1 MTPAPAAAVTA
12 PGKALSYSSDDIK
25 RMLPHRWPMLMID
38 RAYDVVPGVSG
49 RGIKSVSV
57 NEPFFAGHYPDHSI
71 MPGVMIVEAMAQL
84 VAVVYVA
91 EIVENGTGNDM
102 APEDGEAASGDGGEA
117 SGNDPASGDGDA
129 SRNVGYLGSIS
140 TMKFSRLVVPGDQL
154 TLQATLGQ
162 RLGGL
167 RQVKVR
173 ASVGSELAAAGTL
186 VVTTGRK
193 G

>member
-1 MTPAPAAAVTA
+1 MSPAPGLLDA
-12 PGKALSYSSDDIK
+12 PAEKRKALSYSSDDIK

-49 RGIKSVSV
+49 RGVKSVSV

-71 MPGVMIVEAMAQL
+71 MPGVLIVEAMAQL

-91 EIVENGTGNDM
+91 EILENTESDASTGGT
-102 APEDGEAASGDGGEA
+102 AES
-117 SGNDPASGDGDA
+117 DA

-140 TMKFSRLVVPGDQL
+140 NMKFSRLVVPGDQL
-154 TLQATLGQ
+154 TLEARLGQ

-173 ASVGSELAAAGTL
+173 ATVGSELAAAGTL

>member
-1 MTPAPAAAVTA
+1 MSRADLLDGPSAEAPAR
-12 PGKALSYSSDDIK
+12 KALSYSSDDIK

-91 EIVENGTGNDM
+91 ELLETN
-102 APEDGEAASGDGGEA
+102 EAAA
-117 SGNDPASGDGDA
+117 RDGDA
-129 SRNVGYLGSIS
+129 SRSVGYLGSIS
-140 TMKFSRLVVPGDQL
+140 NMKFSRLVVPGDQL
-154 TLQATLGQ
+154 TLDARLGQ

>member
-1 MTPAPAAAVTA
+1 MTIAPETAPARRAAAAGEPKQTF
-12 PGKALSYSSDDIK
+12 SYSSDDIK

-91 EIVENGTGNDM
+91 ELLEAENPGTGD
-102 APEDGEAASGDGGEA
+102 PSAS
-117 SGNDPASGDGDA
+117 
-129 SRNVGYLGSIS
+129 VGYLGSIS
-140 TMKFSRLVVPGDQL
+140 SMKFSRLVVPGDQL
-154 TLQATLGQ
+154 RLEAKLGQ
-162 RLGGL
+162 KLGGL
-167 RQVKVR
+167 RSVSVR
-173 ASVGSELAAAGTL
+173 ASVGTEPAAAGSL
-186 VVTTGRK
+186 IVTTERK

>member
-1 MTPAPAAAVTA
+1 MATAVAPARGAVKEKPKTF
-12 PGKALSYSSDDIK
+12 SYSSDDIK

-49 RGIKSVSV
+49 RGVKSVSV

-91 EIVENGTGNDM
+91 ELLE
-102 APEDGEAASGDGGEA
+102 APAPAEGDP
-117 SGNDPASGDGDA
+117 SS
-129 SRNVGYLGSIS
+129 SVGYLGSIS
-140 TMKFSRLVVPGDQL
+140 SMKFSRLVVPGDQL
-154 TLQATLGQ
+154 TLEAKLGQ
-162 RLGGL
+162 KLGGL
-167 RQVKVR
+167 RSVSVR
-173 ASVGSELAAAGTL
+173 ATVGTELAAAGSL
-186 VVTTGRK
+186 IVTTERK

>member
-1 MTPAPAAAVTA
+1 MTTALSPTAAAARKPAVQKPA
-12 PGKALSYSSDDIK
+12 VRKFDYSSDDIK

-49 RGIKSVSV
+49 RGIKNVSV

-91 EIVENGTGNDM
+91 ELLESTEPVQG
-102 APEDGEAASGDGGEA
+102 
-117 SGNDPASGDGDA
+117 DPADS
-129 SRNVGYLGSIS
+129 VGYLGSIS
-140 TMKFSRLVVPGDQL
+140 SMKFSRLVVPGDRL
-154 TLQATLGQ
+154 TLEARLGQ

-167 RQVKVR
+167 RQVQVK
-173 ASVGSELAAAGTL
+173 ASVDGERAASGSLI
-186 VVTTGRK
+186 VSTGRT

>member
-1 MTPAPAAAVTA
+1 MNPAAALHDA
-12 PGKALSYSSDDIK
+12 PAEAPSRKALSYSCDDIK

-38 RAYDVVPGVSG
+38 RAYEVVPGVSG
-49 RGIKSVSV
+49 RGVKSVSV

-91 EIVENGTGNDM
+91 EILANTEGS
-102 APEDGEAASGDGGEA
+102 EES
-117 SGNDPASGDGDA
+117 DA
-129 SRNVGYLGSIS
+129 SRSVGYLGSIS
-140 TMKFSRLVVPGDQL
+140 NMKFSRLVVPGDQL
-154 TLQATLGQ
+154 TLEAKLGQ
-162 RLGGL
+162 RLGDL

-186 VVTTGRK
+186 FVTTGRK

>member
-1 MTPAPAAAVTA
+1 MTPATAAAPARGAVREKPKTFA
-12 PGKALSYSSDDIK
+12 YSSDDIK

-49 RGIKSVSV
+49 RGVKSVSV

-91 EIVENGTGNDM
+91 ELLE
-102 APEDGEAASGDGGEA
+102 APPAQDGPADPSAS
-117 SGNDPASGDGDA
+117 
-129 SRNVGYLGSIS
+129 VGYLGSIS
-140 TMKFSRLVVPGDQL
+140 SMKFSRLVVPGDQL
-154 TLQATLGQ
+154 TLEAKLGQ

-167 RQVKVR
+167 RSVSVR
-173 ASVGSELAAAGTL
+173 ASVGTELAAAGSL
-186 VVTTGRK
+186 IVTTERK

>member
-1 MTPAPAAAVTA
+1 MTVTSEAPVRSAKKKFA
-12 PGKALSYSSDDIK
+12 YSSDDIK

-49 RGIKSVSV
+49 RGVKSVSV

-91 EIVENGTGNDM
+91 ELIE
-102 APEDGEAASGDGGEA
+102 APE
-117 SGNDPASGDGDA
+117 PPGDA
-129 SRNVGYLGSIS
+129 DPSASVGYLGSIS
-140 TMKFSRLVVPGDQL
+140 SMKFSRLVVPGDQL
-154 TLQATLGQ
+154 TLDAKLGQ

-167 RQVKVR
+167 RQVSVR
-173 ASVGSELAAAGTL
+173 ASVGNELAAAGSL
-186 VVTTGRK
+186 IVTTGRK

>member
-1 MTPAPAAAVTA
+1 MSPATTLLEAPAPAPAR
-12 PGKALSYSSDDIK
+12 KALSYSSDDIK
-25 RMLPHRWPMLMID
+25 QMLPHRWPMLMID

-49 RGIKSVSV
+49 RGVKSVSV

-71 MPGVMIVEAMAQL
+71 MPGVMIVESMAQL

-91 EIVENGTGNDM
+91 EILESAAGTG
-102 APEDGEAASGDGGEA
+102 ED
-117 SGNDPASGDGDA
+117 DA
-129 SRNVGYLGSIS
+129 SRSVGYLGSIS
-140 TMKFSRLVVPGDQL
+140 NMKFSRLVVPGDQL
-154 TLQATLGQ
+154 TLEAKLGQ

-173 ASVGSELAAAGTL
+173 ACVGTELAAAGTL

>member
-1 MTPAPAAAVTA
+1 MSPAPGLLDA
-12 PGKALSYSSDDIK
+12 PDKARKGLSYSSDDIK

-49 RGIKSVSV
+49 RGVKSVSV

-71 MPGVMIVEAMAQL
+71 MPGVLIVEAMAQL

-91 EIVENGTGNDM
+91 EILENTADSEST
-102 APEDGEAASGDGGEA
+102 AES
-117 SGNDPASGDGDA
+117 DA
-129 SRNVGYLGSIS
+129 SRSVGYLGSIS
-140 TMKFSRLVVPGDQL
+140 NMKFSRLVVPGDQL
-154 TLQATLGQ
+154 TLDAKLGQ